1 LNEEGKVAAPVIS
14 IIDDDK
20 AVRDATQDFV
30 RSLGYATNAFSSAEE
45 YLQFGR
51 VHGPSCL
58 IADVRMPG
66 MSGPELQD
74 RLIAEKDFVPIIFM
88 TAFPDENLRDKVC
101 RAGAC
106 AFLTK
111 PCDDNVLIG
120 CLERALNDNFQ
131 RPGLPD
137 A

>member
-1 LNEEGKVAAPVIS
+1 MAVPVVS

-20 AVRDATQDFV
+20 AVREATQDFV
-30 RSLGYATNAFSSAEE
+30 RSLGYATNAFNSAEE

-51 VHGPSCL
+51 VHQPSCL

-74 RLIAEKDFVPIIFM
+74 RLIAERDFVPIIFI
-88 TAFPDENLRDKVC
+88 TAFPDDVLRDRVC

-106 AFLTK
+106 AFLIK
-111 PCDDNVLIG
+111 PCDGNVLIE
-120 CLERALNDNFQ
+120 CLESALKDKARRQ
-131 RPGLPD
+131 ALPGD
-137 A
+137 